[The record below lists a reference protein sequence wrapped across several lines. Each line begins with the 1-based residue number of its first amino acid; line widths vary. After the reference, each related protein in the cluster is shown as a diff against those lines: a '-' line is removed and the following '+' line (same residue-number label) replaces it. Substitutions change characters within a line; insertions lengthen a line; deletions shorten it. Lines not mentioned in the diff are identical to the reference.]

1 MEEFEGKS
9 DEEIVKELDRQAE
22 EDFTRRRGRTFP
34 PPDWQELSPGD
45 RASLRWRRFKSAAA
59 GALEAAIV
67 LAIAAFILLL
77 FVSPLIRDM
86 HPIVVLIPSLGLGFV
101 GYLFFKGIA
110 ANLRRMARIS
120 EDLAEG
126 HKQLADGYVTAAWM
140 VENARRSRQRIFNT
154 PWRRWANRYLVELK
168 LAAGREPEE
177 FEVPYDL
184 YRQVARRDLVRA
196 EITPHSRVLLRVE
209 KRSG

>member
-22 EDFTRRRGRTFP
+22 EDFTRRRGQPFA

-45 RASLRWRRFKSAAA
+45 LASLRWRRFRSAAA
-59 GALEAAIV
+59 GALEAAVV
-67 LAIAAFILLL
+67 LVICGFIGVLL
-77 FVSPLIRDM
+77 FSLLTRDL
-86 HPIVVLIPSLGLGFV
+86 HPIAVLIPSLGLGFV
-101 GYLFFKGIA
+101 GFFFAKGVA
-110 ANLRRMARIS
+110 ANLRAMGRIS

-126 HKQLADGYVTAAWM
+126 RKQLADGYVTAAW
-140 VENARRSRQRIFNT
+140 VVDNSRRSRQRIFNT
-154 PWRRWANRYLVELK
+154 PWRRWATRYLVELK